1 MEAVFVTVKVLTG
14 TACLYMISLTTP
26 VYEVVGTLR
35 RWHLPEVMLELM
47 ILMYRFL
54 FGLLELYEQMKQSA
68 QARLGDIGIRQGY
81 RSFFGI
87 CANLL
92 VLAFRRA
99 SDSFNAMEARGYD
112 GELRF
117 LEEKKL
123 VTGRQRLG
131 IVLYGV
137 LLAAG
142 LLAERMWSI

>member
-1 MEAVFVTVKVLTG
+1 
-14 TACLYMISLTTP
+14 
-26 VYEVVGTLR
+26 
-35 RWHLPEVMLELM
+35 
-47 ILMYRFL
+47 
-54 FGLLELYEQMKQSA
+54 
-68 QARLGDIGIRQGY
+68 
-81 RSFFGI
+81 
-87 CANLL
+87 
-92 VLAFRRA
+92 
-99 SDSFNAMEARGYD
+99 MEARGYD